1 MAIYTDFV
9 IGGANGVGKDEPPN
23 VTDTP
28 GVRYA
33 VTESDILV
41 MRYCKV
47 RLKILLCNVPG
58 KNCLKNKGYIFGN

>member
-1 MAIYTDFV
+1 MESKIIEEMRALLCE
-9 IGGANGVGKDEPPN
+9 ANGVGKDEPPN

-47 RLKILLCNVPG
+47 R
-58 KNCLKNKGYIFGN
+58 